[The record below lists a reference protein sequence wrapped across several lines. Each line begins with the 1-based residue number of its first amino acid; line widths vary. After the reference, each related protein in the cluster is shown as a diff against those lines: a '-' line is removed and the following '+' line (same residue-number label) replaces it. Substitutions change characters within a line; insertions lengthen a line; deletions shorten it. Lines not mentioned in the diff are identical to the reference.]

1 MWHEHD
7 VRACAWSCTNA
18 CRGSIDRSM
27 RRAQHALCSID
38 DDDMDALNDEFLDE
52 QARPPR
58 GAHRTPVIQHTRRA
72 RAMQVC
78 FVTGVCC
85 MLHRAE
91 AFTAQTHACARERE
105 AHGYA
110 FAVAMTVSEW
120 VVR

>member
-1 MWHEHD
+1 MAPAMFAR
-7 VRACAWSCTNA
+7 VRGRAWMHIGGSN
-18 CRGSIDRSM
+18 RSIDA
-27 RRAQHALCSID
+27 RRAQHAVCSID

-58 GAHRTPVIQHTRRA
+58 GAHRTPVTQHTRRA

-91 AFTAQTHACARERE
+91 AFTAHRPTHAPVREKRT
-105 AHGYA
+105 G
-110 FAVAMTVSEW
+110 MRSQL
-120 VVR
+120 R